1 MKPLQLII
9 AALVLAVT
17 SACASATAKGKSKD
31 APPLNVPPAP
41 ARIIEPGPEPLPEP
55 VGELPTTPAS
65 PSTGAP
71 KSNRSREPVRPPEP
85 KPNEPKPVEPAATPE
100 PAPVTAPPAQP
111 PAQLRT
117 PQTADTSNAAKTVR
131 TTIDKAS
138 ELLNGI
144 DYRVLSNVRKKAYD
158 DAKRFI
164 QQAEQGLKEGNLV
177 FAQAVAVKAETLARE
192 LSGR

>member
-1 MKPLQLII
+1 MKPLQLTI
-9 AALVLAVT
+9 AALVLAAT
-17 SACASATAKGKSKD
+17 SACASAGATGKAKD
-31 APPLNVPPAP
+31 APPLNVPPPP
-41 ARIIEPGPEPLPEP
+41 ARIIEPGPEPMPEP
-55 VGELPTTPAS
+55 VSELPTTPAN

-71 KSNRSREPVRPPEP
+71 RPNRSRETVRPPEP
-85 KPNEPKPVEPAATPE
+85 KPSEQKPVEPPPTPE

-117 PQTADTSNAAKTVR
+117 PQTADTSNAARTVR
-131 TTIDKAS
+131 MTIDRANG
-138 ELLNGI
+138 LLNGI

-164 QQAEQGLKEGNLV
+164 QQAEEGLKNGNMV
-177 FAQAVAVKAETLARE
+177 FAQAVATKAETLARE